1 MYKINLYGPPS
12 VGKSMQS
19 AFIFGKL
26 KYLGHN
32 AEMCSEYAKDLAWKK
47 INIKEGGPTLQLEIF
62 INQLK
67 KEDLLKDKVD
77 FMVTDSPLLLNAYYS
92 QSELTKKI
100 AIDRNNDKQFHFW
113 LTRSSAK
120 FEKAGR
126 VHNEEESIQIEKD
139 MKDYLTSCGV
149 SLVVVDCAIEDRA
162 DWIIDYVLKQ
172 KAESEV

>member
-1 MYKINLYGPPS
+1 MQTINLYGPPS

-26 KYLGHN
+26 KYLGYN
-32 AEMCSEYAKDLAWKK
+32 AEMCSEYAKDLTWKK
-47 INIKEGGPTLQLEIF
+47 ISIKEGGPTLQLEIF

-100 AIDRNNDKQFHFW
+100 AMDRNSNKQFHFW
-113 LTRSSAK
+113 LTRSNAK
-120 FEKAGR
+120 FEKEGR
-126 VHNEEESIQIEKD
+126 VHNEEESRQIESQ
-139 MKDYLTSCGV
+139 MKEYLQTCNV
-149 SLVVVDCAIEDRA
+149 DLIVVDCPIEDRA
-162 DWIIDYVLKQ
+162 DWIINYVLNQ
-172 KAESEV
+172 QN